1 MSDITIDQVTTTDP
15 DESGVFD
22 ILMKS
27 VGSHLD
33 KQYVAGRI
41 KGADYATVYLG
52 ALQAVLQQSIMFVL
66 SEQKTEKDIELATAQ
81 IEATKSDAAIKL
93 EQSAKDLELKSQ
105 QIVSM
110 ISDDLI
116 KERQVVVTE
125 NQSAKDLVL
134 KDNQIESIQTDINT
148 KLQQSNKE
156 LEVKSQQI
164 TSMIKE
170 DLVKDNQIEAI
181 QVDITTKLQQSSKEL
196 EVKDQQIASMIA
208 DDLVKDRQ
216 VVVTENQSGKDLEVK
231 SNQIQSIQ
239 TDMNVKLQQSD
250 KDLEVKSQQLL
261 TEEQQTILI
270 KEQHE
275 KLEYETTQILP
286 KQGTLLTSQ
295 NLEVIAGTA
304 RENNKSTSQ
313 IALVDQQ
320 KLSEVQNTRLVDAN
334 TDAKEYE
341 VTNILPKQALLLDQQ
356 KIQLEEQIDLLEQQY
371 LTEIQSTT
379 LTGNNAAKVAYETA
393 NILPKQALLIEQQE
407 LTETQQTAKLA
418 FEVTELLPEQVDLL
432 QSQDLEVIASTT
444 RENSKATAQ
453 VVLLGSQ
460 TLTEVQQ
467 ARLVD
472 ANADKTEYEVSTLLP
487 QQYDKVLE
495 EIDLLQSQD
504 LEIIASTT
512 RQDNES
518 AKKVTLLEQQ
528 ELTETEQTKLV
539 ASNTSKVDYE
549 VSTILPKQAAILE
562 QQEITETIN
571 SSAGAYKLSYHLPVE
586 LSKLEN
592 EVGKLENEIVLLD
605 SQNAEIVAST
615 IRQDDLTEKQILKI
629 KEETDILQSQDL
641 EIIAG
646 TIRQNAANTESIE
659 ASQANTTLKNTLG
672 AKQGAVYDGQA
683 ASFAKEAKFKVFKS
697 LLDLRT
703 TGMTQ
708 ELAGLNIDAPGIKGA
723 NDLAN
728 FMLGDVGITGVTGII
743 SNDIAA

>member
-1 MSDITIDQVTTTDP
+1 
-15 DESGVFD
+15 
-22 ILMKS
+22 
-27 VGSHLD
+27 
-33 KQYVAGRI
+33 
-41 KGADYATVYLG
+41 
-52 ALQAVLQQSIMFVL
+52 
-66 SEQKTEKDIELATAQ
+66 
-81 IEATKSDAAIKL
+81 
-93 EQSAKDLELKSQ
+93 
-105 QIVSM
+105 
-110 ISDDLI
+110 
-116 KERQVVVTE
+116 
-125 NQSAKDLVL
+125 
-134 KDNQIESIQTDINT
+134 
-148 KLQQSNKE
+148 
-156 LEVKSQQI
+156 
-164 TSMIKE
+164 MIKE

-592 EVGKLENEIVLLD
+592 EVVLLD

-615 IRQDDLTEKQILKI
+615 IRQDDLTERQILKI